1 MGVNPHRVHRA
12 ASMADVARR
21 AGVSAQTV
29 SRVVQRPSP
38 LDAATR
44 ARVLEALEALGY
56 RRNPAA
62 VSLATGSFRTIGVV
76 ASTLRPTGPSSP
88 STA

>member
-29 SRVVQRPSP
+29 SRVVNDRPHV
-38 LDAATR
+38 DAATR

-62 VSLATGSFRTIGVV
+62 VSLATGSYRTIGVV
-76 ASTLRPTGPSSP
+76 ASTLTAHGPSSR

>member
-21 AGVSAQTV
+21 AGSPPRR
-29 SRVVQRPSP
+29 SPRVVNDRPHV
-38 LDAATR
+38 DAATR

-62 VSLATGSFRTIGVV
+62 VSLATGSYRIGVV
-76 ASTLRPTGPSSP
+76 ASTLTAHGPSSP